1 MYEFAKILSLERKNS
16 KFTQQQLADLLHV
29 DHTLISQWERG
40 ICEPS
45 LATLRL
51 LCVILDITPDE
62 ILDLDIE
69 QKRDEIRKQLN
80 I

>member
-1 MYEFAKILSLERKNS
+1 MYKFSDILKAERERSKIS
-16 KFTQQQLADLLHV
+16 QQQLADLLHV
-29 DHTLISQWERG
+29 DRTLVSQWERG

-51 LCVILDITPDE
+51 ICVILDITSDE